1 LFTAQTV
8 SPFDQLWTTHGLP
21 VDGLR
26 AALRRFRKS
35 HHLIRA
41 GHHSHPICSHR
52 IALEID
58 DRRGVPA
65 LVPSDACVSTQA

>member
-1 LFTAQTV
+1 
-8 SPFDQLWTTHGLP
+8 LWTTRALP

-41 GHHSHPICSHR
+41 GHHPHPIR
-52 IALEID
+52 ALMDRLEID
-58 DRRGVPA
+58 VRRGVPA
-65 LVPSDACVSTQA
+65 QVPSDACVSTQA